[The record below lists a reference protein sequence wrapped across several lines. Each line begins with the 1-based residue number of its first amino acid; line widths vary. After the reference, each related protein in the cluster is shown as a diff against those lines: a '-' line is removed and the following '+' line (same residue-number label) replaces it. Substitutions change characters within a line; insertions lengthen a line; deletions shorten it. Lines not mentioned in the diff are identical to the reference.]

1 MTIEIV
7 YRVKKSNGELAGEYM
22 DKKEADAHDRKL
34 DCIYTIVD
42 LMVEGSSDL
51 DLDLM
56 EVIAEKLVERK
67 QELINALKKVKDFPA
82 KHEARDLHNITP
94 DSNVETLTPVKK
106 VVGA

>member
-1 MTIEIV
+1 MTIEII
-7 YRVKKSNGELAGEYM
+7 YRVKKPNGELAGEYM
-22 DKKEADAHDRKL
+22 DKKEADAHDRRL

-67 QELINALKKVKDFPA
+67 QELMTALKKVKDSPA
-82 KHEARDLHNITP
+82 KDEARGLHNLDS
-94 DSNVETLTPVKK
+94 DSNVETLNPIKK